1 MGQHGF
7 RLQVAGVCAAV
18 AAALVCAGAPALAQ
32 DAYPNKPIHFIAPY
46 PPGGTTDVLARVLA
60 IKLGE
65 SLGQTLAVENHPG
78 AGGNIGQ
85 EIAAKA
91 APDGY
96 TLVLTANPAL
106 NTNKFLYKRL
116 GYDPFN
122 DYAPI
127 SLVATAGS
135 VLVVHPK
142 VAATNISELIA
153 LAKANPGKL
162 NFGSGGRGT
171 PAHVLGEVFKSI
183 TGVNIVHVP
192 YKGTVQSVTD
202 LVAGQLDI
210 VFSDMVPA
218 VPQIKAGKLRA
229 LAVTS
234 PQRSPILPEV
244 PTFAESGIA
253 KPMPQGWW
261 AILAPKGTPPAI
273 INRINADL
281 GRIVRQKDIEDRY
294 TSLGIFTA
302 HSTPGEVMERAKA
315 EAPEM
320 GRILKAAGVEPE

>member
-1 MGQHGF
+1 MALEF
-7 RLQVAGVCAAV
+7 RSLG
-18 AAALVCAGAPALAQ
+18 AALSVTLGAALTLGAAPALAQ
-32 DAYPNKPIHFIAPY
+32 NYPVKTIKFIAPY

-60 IKLGE
+60 QKLGE
-65 SLGQTLAVENHPG
+65 TLGQTLAVENHPG

-85 EIAAKA
+85 ELAAKS

-106 NTNKFLYKRL
+106 QTNQFLYKRL

-127 SLVATAGS
+127 SLVASAGS
-135 VLVVHPK
+135 VVVVNPK
-142 VAATNISELIA
+142 VPANSLNELIA
-153 LAKANPGKL
+153 LAKAKPGTL

-192 YKGTVQSVTD
+192 YKGTIQAVTD
-202 LVAGQLDI
+202 LVAGQVDI

-218 VPQIKAGKLRA
+218 VPQIKGGKLRA
-229 LAVTS
+229 LAVTTEK
-234 PQRSPILPEV
+234 RSPILPDV
-244 PTFAESGIA
+244 PTFVEAGVS

-273 INRINADL
+273 VNRLNADIAKVL
-281 GRIVRQKDIEDRY
+281 QTKEVQDRY
-294 TSLGIFTA
+294 LGLGIVA
-302 HSTPGEVMERAKA
+302 VSSKPEDVLARAKA

-320 GRILKAAGVEPE
+320 GRVLKAAGVEPE

>member
-1 MGQHGF
+1 MAFEF
-7 RLQVAGVCAAV
+7 RSLGVALGVTLGAALTLCAAPV
-18 AAALVCAGAPALAQ
+18 LAQ
-32 DAYPNKPIHFIAPY
+32 NYPTKPIKFIAPY

-60 IKLGE
+60 QKLGE
-65 SLGQTLAVENHPG
+65 TLGQPLAVENHPG

-85 EIAAKA
+85 ELAAKS

-106 NTNKFLYKRL
+106 NTNQFLYKRL
-116 GYDPFN
+116 GFDPFN

-127 SLVATAGS
+127 SIVATAGS
-135 VLVVHPK
+135 VVVVNPK
-142 VAATNISELIA
+142 VPAKSLNELIA
-153 LAKANPGKL
+153 LAKAKPGTL

-192 YKGTVQSVTD
+192 YKGTIQAVTD
-202 LVAGQLDI
+202 LVAGQVDI

-218 VPQIKAGKLRA
+218 VPQIKGGNLRA
-229 LAVTS
+229 LAVTTEK
-234 PQRSPILPEV
+234 RSPILPDV
-244 PTFAESGIA
+244 PTFVEAGVS

-261 AILAPKGTPPAI
+261 AVLAPKGTPPAI
-273 INRINADL
+273 INRLHDDL
-281 GRIVRQKDIEDRY
+281 AKVLQMKDVQDRY
-294 TSLGIFTA
+294 LGLGIATA
-302 HSTPGEVMERAKA
+302 TSKPEDVIARARA

-320 GRILKAAGVEPE
+320 GKILKSAGVEPE

>member
-1 MGQHGF
+1 MAFF
-7 RLQVAGVCAAV
+7 RPLGMLAAACAAL
-18 AAALVCAGAPALAQ
+18 ALGSTPAQAQ
-32 DAYPNKPIHFIAPY
+32 TYPSKSIKFIAPY

-60 IKLGE
+60 QKMGE
-65 SLGQTLAVENHPG
+65 LLNVSMPVENHPG

-85 EIAAKA
+85 ELAAKS

-96 TLVLTANPAL
+96 TVVLTANPAL
-106 NTNKFLYKRL
+106 NTNQFLYKRL

-122 DYAPI
+122 DYAAI

-135 VLVVHPK
+135 VVVVNPK
-142 VAATNISELIA
+142 VPARSLNELIA
-153 LAKANPGKL
+153 LAKAKPGTL

-192 YKGTVQSVTD
+192 YKGTIQAVTD
-202 LVAGQLDI
+202 LVAGQVDI

-218 VPQIKAGKLRA
+218 VPQIKSGNLRP
-229 LAVTS
+229 LAVTTEK
-234 PQRSPILPEV
+234 RSPILPDV
-244 PTFAESGIA
+244 PTFVEAGVT

-261 AILAPKGTPPAI
+261 AVLAPKGTPKPI
-273 INRINADL
+273 ITKLHDTLIKTL
-281 GRIVRQKDIEDRY
+281 QSKEVQDRY
-294 TSLGIFTA
+294 VSLGIVVA
-302 HSTPGEVMERAKA
+302 SSKPEDVIARARA

-320 GRILKAAGVEPE
+320 GKILKAAGVEPE